1 MTTKYI
7 FISLPEDA
15 GDALKS
21 AVGDNGTVLPFQIP
35 HFKIGTLDAL
45 VQQADDLTKLEAAC
59 EGLVSRVS
67 DSLTTLLDGN
77 EGKVNQQKTVN
88 DSMLP
93 PAHGASG
100 PDTDMTQ

>member
-15 GDALKS
+15 GEGLKP

-35 HFKIGTLDAL
+35 NFKIGTLDAL
-45 VQQADDLTKLEAAC
+45 VQQADDLSKLESAC

-67 DSLTTLLDGN
+67 DSLKTLLDGN
-77 EGKVNQQKTVN
+77 EDKINQQKTVN
-88 DSMLP
+88 DSTSPCLFP
-93 PAHGASG
+93 FLLRWRY
-100 PDTDMTQ
+100 